1 MANYTFKLIDSNE
14 EQSSEFRG
22 QFLRMAQQMDSGV
35 GVDMD
40 RNLYD
45 FNIELI
51 KDIPEFVKTHFGDS
65 VTPLEQEPFINPDGG
80 RQSTMITVQP
90 ALGS

>member
-1 MANYTFKLIDSNE
+1 MANYTFQLIDSND

-22 QFLRMAQQMDSGV
+22 QFLRMAQKMDSGV

-40 RNLYD
+40 SNLYD

-51 KDIPEFVKTHFGDS
+51 EDIPEFVKTHFGDS
-65 VTPLEQEPFINPDGG
+65 VIPLEEEPFINPDGG
-80 RQSTMITVQP
+80 RQSTMITVRP